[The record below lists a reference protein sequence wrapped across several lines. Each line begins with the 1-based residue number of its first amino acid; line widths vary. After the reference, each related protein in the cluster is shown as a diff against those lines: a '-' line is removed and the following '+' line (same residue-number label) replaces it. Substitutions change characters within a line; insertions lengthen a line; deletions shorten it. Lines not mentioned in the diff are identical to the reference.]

1 MSKKTTTSTEV
12 AIVDATA
19 PGTGVAVVEAK
30 PLNQTQLKNL
40 QALVDADF
48 KDLSSEIFNEIDQR
62 TSRKIEDIRTKFA
75 DQDSLVYKIQDEASA
90 ILREYE
96 QKANDAVRKL
106 AEKHK
111 ATFVAPI
118 NGLALRPNAIILAN
132 DRDKQIQRVQSASQR
147 LRAQAAVILGREQRK
162 IARAVLLQGITA
174 QSAVSLIDQL
184 PNVAS
189 IMEAVK
195 AETAA
200 TNGDDIAT
208 LLGE

>member
-12 AIVDATA
+12 AIVDATT

-75 DQDSLVYKIQDEASA
+75 DQDSLVYKIQDEANA

-96 QKANDAVRKL
+96 QKANEAVRKL

-111 ATFVAPI
+111 ATYVSPI
-118 NGLALRPNAIILAN
+118 NGLALRPNSIVLAN